1 MDPELP
7 QDRPI
12 EEQLRLYKE
21 ILRYSNDAV
30 SILDAEGRY
39 LENNPAHQQ
48 LLGYSIEELR
58 GQTPAL
64 HSDEESFVRVGRTM
78 FERGTF
84 RGEVVSRTKEG
95 REIYVDLS
103 AFPVKDEDGAVLCYV
118 GFARDITARKRQEA
132 RRQAVQRVREAVW
145 QMQGGEDVE
154 KLLLAIGDGL
164 DSLAIPYQNCG
175 INVIDTSGPTPVMHS
190 YTTTP
195 EGRWLSSKTAEA
207 VHTVKRMQEGGEPV
221 YRRDL
226 EVDDV
231 FDECRYLQKHARIRA
246 VVDVPFS
253 HGTLAV
259 NSLVADGFSERDL
272 DIFQE
277 LATVLSEG
285 FRRMED
291 LQQLVDAHA
300 QLVQAEKMAS
310 LGNLVAGIAHEINT
324 PVGAIHS
331 MHDTLVRAVEKLT
344 EAIEQDFP
352 ESYHEHRGLQRAL
365 QIIQDSNRVIESGTT
380 RVTTIVKSL
389 RNFARLDEVELVQV
403 DLHEGLEDTLTIV
416 NHDIKNRIV
425 VVKNYGDI
433 PRVFCYPSRLN
444 QVFLNILNNARQAID
459 GKGTISITT
468 CQIGEEVH
476 VEIGDSGTGIAP
488 EHLEKIFEPS
498 FTTKIAGEGT
508 GLGLSICQQI
518 VEEHKGRI
526 EVESE
531 VGKGTMFRVVIP
543 LGLAA
548 EDSSDGVS

>member
-21 ILRYSNDAV
+21 ILRYSTDAV

-64 HSDEESFVRVGRTM
+64 HSDAASFVRVGRTM

-84 RGEVVSRTKEG
+84 RGEVVSHTKEG

-103 AFPVKDEDGAVLCYV
+103 AFPVKDEDGEVLCYV
-118 GFARDITARKRQEA
+118 GFARDITARKREEA
-132 RRQAVQRVREAVW
+132 RRQAVQLVREAVW

-164 DSLAIPYQNCG
+164 DSLDIPYQNCG

-272 DIFQE
+272 EVFQE

-416 NHDIKNRIV
+416 NHDIKNRIE

-468 CQIGEEVH
+468 SQVGEEVH
-476 VEIGDSGTGIAP
+476 VEIGDSGAGIAP
-488 EHLEKIFEPS
+488 EHLEKIFEPT

-508 GLGLSICQQI
+508 GLGLSICRQI

-531 VGKGTMFRVVIP
+531 VGQGTMFRVVIP

-548 EDSSDGVS
+548 EDRSDGVS

>member
-21 ILRYSNDAV
+21 ILRYSTDAV

-64 HSDEESFVRVGRTM
+64 HSDAASFVRVGRTM

-84 RGEVVSRTKEG
+84 RGEVVSHTKEG

-103 AFPVKDEDGAVLCYV
+103 AFPVKDEDGEVLCYV
-118 GFARDITARKRQEA
+118 GFARDITARKREEA
-132 RRQAVQRVREAVW
+132 RRQAVQLVREAVW

-164 DSLAIPYQNCG
+164 DSLDIPYQNCG

-272 DIFQE
+272 EVFQE

-416 NHDIKNRIV
+416 NHDIKNRIE

-468 CQIGEEVH
+468 SQVGEEVH

-488 EHLEKIFEPS
+488 EHLEKIFEPT

-508 GLGLSICQQI
+508 GLGLSICRQI

-531 VGKGTMFRVVIP
+531 VGQGTMFRVVIP

-548 EDSSDGVS
+548 EDRSDGVS

>member
-21 ILRYSNDAV
+21 ILRYSTDAV

-64 HSDEESFVRVGRTM
+64 HSDAASFVRVGRTM

-84 RGEVVSRTKEG
+84 RGEVVSHTKEG

-103 AFPVKDEDGAVLCYV
+103 AFPVKDEDGEVLCYV
-118 GFARDITARKRQEA
+118 GFARDITARKREEA
-132 RRQAVQRVREAVW
+132 RRQAVQLVREAVW

-164 DSLAIPYQNCG
+164 DSLDIPYQNCG

-195 EGRWLSSKTAEA
+195 EGRWLSSKTVEA

-272 DIFQE
+272 EVFQE

-416 NHDIKNRIV
+416 NHDIKNRIE

-468 CQIGEEVH
+468 SQVGEEVH

-488 EHLEKIFEPS
+488 EHLEKIFEPT

-508 GLGLSICQQI
+508 GLGLSICRQI

-531 VGKGTMFRVVIP
+531 VGQGTMFRVVIP

-548 EDSSDGVS
+548 EDRSDGVS